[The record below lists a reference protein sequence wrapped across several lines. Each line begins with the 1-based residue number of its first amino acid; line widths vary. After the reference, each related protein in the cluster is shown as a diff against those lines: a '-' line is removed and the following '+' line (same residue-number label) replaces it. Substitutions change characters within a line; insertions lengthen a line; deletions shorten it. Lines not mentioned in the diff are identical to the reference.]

1 MFNCSENEFEKL
13 KKKRRIRIIWFNSY
27 LIICVIRLFW
37 ITILKWYG
45 ISVFHHYLDHNSS
58 HNCWSFNCRGIEQI
72 VIGSLILIGNL
83 SHLSEGKPQ
92 RDRHAKYLSEG
103 KSQRDRH
110 AKWKQSQRGQNQNK
124 QKFIQN
130 LIQNLWD

>member
-1 MFNCSENEFEKL
+1 MEFMFS
-13 KKKRRIRIIWFNSY
+13 IIIS
-27 LIICVIRLFW
+27 III
-37 ITILKWYG
+37 
-45 ISVFHHYLDHNSS
+45 

-103 KSQRDRH
+103 KSQRRRH
-110 AKWKQSQRGQNQNK
+110 AKYLLEGKSQRRRHAK
-124 QKFIQN
+124 
-130 LIQNLWD
+130 